1 MFNLQFLEFFNTYDF
16 KLPFLGVLFLFVYSL
31 MLIFTLEK
39 ASRHGVSRKDIFNL
53 VTIVAISG
61 IVGGRIVYLY
71 ASSQLGMNWLSILD
85 LREIFYKGN
94 LNIVGGYL
102 GGVIFGSFYL
112 QGFDALRKSGMSWL
126 KFFDTFLPIVP
137 IGMIFGY
144 LGLFFVTINKGAVSE
159 ITYPW
164 VVMNGGNDV
173 HPLALYIS
181 FGYLILLI
189 IISILYNKLYNLKKS
204 GYLTLT
210 FIIGVS
216 FIHFITDFWQT
227 TDLKYGLPRIMGLTI
242 TQIVALLV
250 LLIISSTLV
259 FLRNKFLNNQ

>member
-1 MFNLQFLEFFNTYDF
+1 MFNLQFLDFLNTYDF
-16 KLPFLGVLFLFVYSL
+16 KLPYLGALFIFVYSL

-39 ASRHGVSRKDIFNL
+39 ASRHGFPKKDIFNL

-61 IVGGRIVYLY
+61 IIGARISYLY
-71 ASSQLGMNWLSILD
+71 TFSQLNINLMNIVD
-85 LREIFYKGN
+85 LRDIFYKGN
-94 LNIVGGYL
+94 LSIIGGYL
-102 GGVIFGSFYL
+102 VALIIGCFYL
-112 QGFDALRKSGMSWL
+112 KGFDVLRRAGMSWL

-144 LGLFFVTINKGAVSE
+144 LGLFFVTVNKGAISE

-164 VVMNGGNDV
+164 VVMSGGNYV
-173 HPLALYIS
+173 HPWALYIS

-189 IISILYNKLYNLKKS
+189 IISILYNKFYNLNKS

-210 FIIGVS
+210 FVTGVNI
-216 FIHFITDFWQT
+216 IHFIADFWQT

-242 TQIVALLV
+242 TQIVALLI

-259 FLRNKFLNNQ
+259 FLRNKSLNNQ